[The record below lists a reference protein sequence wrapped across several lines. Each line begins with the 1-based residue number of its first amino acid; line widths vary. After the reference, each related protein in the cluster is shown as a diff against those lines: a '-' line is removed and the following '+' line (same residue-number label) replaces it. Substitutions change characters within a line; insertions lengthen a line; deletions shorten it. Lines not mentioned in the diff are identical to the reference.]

1 MPTKITTQYDNKN
14 INDLAILDVLLN
26 LQNEKKTQFIN
37 TLELVDGSIQST
49 IGKGVNCFNEF
60 TVASI
65 AQNFAIYI
73 NKIQTKRKVLVS
85 HDGSLEAILFSKV
98 FASVLISEGI
108 VALFNYENKP
118 LNNALSV
125 LLANQ
130 ENMDFVVCFS
140 NQIPKKHHIISF
152 YDKDGFLFSSK
163 VSKQINSLISETNF
177 LNLSIPRKTIPTLPK
192 NDLISLYSKQLK
204 SDMDLSNMNVVVSE
218 PFNCNTDL
226 LKELFYSNKIK
237 NSFLTYKKLPKK
249 NNSITRKSTINSV
262 FNSNVDLIFNF
273 NLDINSFE
281 FLVKHKKRWKF
292 LTLNDLALI
301 YIHYQ
306 KQLQNSNL
314 ETKKVFYSY
323 LSSKYINFFAKKNKI
338 ETIKYDNLFDFLSFN
353 NDDILL
359 VTNGSDY
366 FVTENNSTFCSDP
379 ILNIKL
385 FIEMASFFKKQGKN
399 LYQVLTSIY
408 IENGIF
414 YFRSVKEN
422 LDIETAN
429 LFFNKLI
436 KTQSIDNHKVIK
448 ISQNKSIP
456 MCFSVL
462 LDNKTSIMFQYIKN
476 KQLLISNYSIWNN
489 KITENNVEDQYID
502 LIIEQK
508 RLVDDLSSLKEKIF
522 VKKFSW
528 PAFFKYSIFL
538 IMFVLLCWFMFAFI
552 LDSNN
557 NTWHDIRL
565 FLNKEKYFAYL
576 IPLLILLCSFQILIN
591 CWANTQVLK
600 KLNQKVKLRHIFIS
614 NFISISISTITPL
627 IYGGETVGY
636 WYLKRKGINSSAI
649 AAMFLIQSLLTQIN
663 IIIFSAIFVPIG
675 FVRFYETILESRFG
689 FIMIPLIIIGTV
701 IDIFSAIMITLL
713 TFSKRM
719 QNFISKYIYLIL
731 EWIPFLVIR
740 NNEIGARLKK
750 EFSNINLA
758 AKEIFTKDVWFK
770 NILFFIQLI
779 FYKMISRFFDWSIL
793 SAIVGNMINL
803 EKYAFNGYFDMLA
816 AQALVRNVNAINFL
830 IPGGLGISDW
840 ATQNI
845 FSSLFK
851 YDIFTN
857 SGSSDVF
864 YNVNVWQTLSRI
876 MFTFSITILSALC
889 LFTVF
894 VGESRID
901 KYNKIKNTLTNK
913 EIQEGNIKVKS
924 NFYSISIIPW
934 IFIIVGLIGGWY
946 LIYNFVLVF

>member
-1 MPTKITTQYDNKN
+1 MPTKMTSQYDNKN
-14 INDLAILDVLLN
+14 INDLAILDVLLS
-26 LQNEKKTQFIN
+26 LQNEKKNQFIN

-65 AQNFAIYI
+65 AQNFATYI
-73 NKIQTKRKVLVS
+73 NKIQKKNKVLVS

-98 FASVLISEGI
+98 FASVLISEEI
-108 VALFNYENKP
+108 EALFNYENKP

-125 LLANQ
+125 LLATQ
-130 ENMDFVVCFS
+130 ENIDFVVCFS

-152 YDKDGFLFSSK
+152 YGKDGLLFSSR
-163 VSKQINSLISETNF
+163 VSEQINSLISETNF
-177 LNLSIPRKTIPTLPK
+177 LNLSIPKKTIPTLSK
-192 NDLISLYSKQLK
+192 HNLFASYSEQLK
-204 SDMDLSNMNVVVSE
+204 SDIDLSNMNVIVSE
-218 PFNCNTDL
+218 PFNCNIDL
-226 LKELFYSNKIK
+226 LKQLFSSNNIK
-237 NSFLTYKKLPKK
+237 NSFLTYEKLPKK
-249 NNSITRKSTINSV
+249 NNAITRRSTMKS
-262 FNSNVDLIFNF
+262 FLNSNVDLIFNF
-273 NLDINSFE
+273 NSNINSFE

-292 LTLNDLALI
+292 LDLNDLALI
-301 YIHYQ
+301 YIYYQ
-306 KQLQNSNL
+306 KQLQNTNL
-314 ETKKVFYSY
+314 ENKKVFYSY
-323 LSSKYINFFAKKNKI
+323 LSSQYIDFFAKKNKI
-338 ETIKYDNLFDFLSFN
+338 ETVKYDSLFNFLSFN
-353 NDDILL
+353 NDIFLI
-359 VTNGSDY
+359 TNGSDY
-366 FVTENNSTFCSDP
+366 FVTENNLNFCSDP

-408 IENGIF
+408 VENGIF
-414 YFRSVKEN
+414 CFRSVKEN

-429 LFFNKLI
+429 LFFNKLT
-436 KTQSIDNHKVIK
+436 KTKTINNHKVIK
-448 ISQNKSIP
+448 ISQNKSLP
-456 MCFSVL
+456 MHFSVL
-462 LDNKTSIMFQYIKN
+462 LDNKTSIIFQYFKN
-476 KQLLISNYSIWNN
+476 KQLLISNYSIWNH
-489 KITENNVEDQYID
+489 KITENNLEDQYID

-508 RLVDDLSSLKEKIF
+508 RMSDDLSSLKEKIL
-522 VKKFSW
+522 VRKFSW
-528 PAFFKYSIFL
+528 PAFFKYSTFL
-538 IMFVLLCWFMFAFI
+538 IIFVLLCWFMFAFI

-557 NTWHDIRL
+557 NTWHNIRL

-576 IPLLILLCSFQILIN
+576 IPLFILLCSFQILIN
-591 CWANTQVLK
+591 CWANAQVLK

-636 WYLKRKGINSSAI
+636 WYLKRKGINSSSI
-649 AAMFLIQSLLTQIN
+649 AAMFLLQSLFTQIN

-675 FVRFYETILESRFG
+675 FVRFYETILENRFG
-689 FIMIPLIIIGTV
+689 FIMIPLIIIGTIMDV
-701 IDIFSAIMITLL
+701 FSAIMITLL
-713 TFSKRM
+713 TFSKRL
-719 QNFISKYIYLIL
+719 QNFISKYIYLLL

-758 AKEIFTKDVWFK
+758 AKEVFTKDVWFK
-770 NILFFIQLI
+770 NASFFIQLL

-816 AQALVRNVNAINFL
+816 AQVLVRNVNAINFL

-851 YDIFTN
+851 YDIFTHV
-857 SGSSDVF
+857 GSSDSF

-889 LFTVF
+889 LLTVF
-894 VGESRID
+894 VGEFRID

-934 IFIIVGLIGGWY
+934 IIVIAGLIGGWY
-946 LIYNFVLVF
+946 LIYNFILVF